1 LNNFEKWNT
10 YQRERFP
17 LIAYS
22 VLICTLVFAIAGVT
36 HNYDFIAMGQTF
48 VVALLMFFLLRV
60 ADEFKD
66 YEDDCKYRSY
76 RAVPRGLVSLKE
88 LGILG
93 VIVLILQI
101 GLVVFGSIQTI
112 YALGA
117 VLGYWVLMSVEF
129 FVPKWLK
136 AHATIYLLSHMMLM
150 PMIAWLL
157 LSMMGATV
165 GDEQYV
171 PFLVISFLNGIVLEI
186 GRKIRQKEDEENGV
200 DTYSALWGKTK
211 AVMVFVLIL
220 FCVILVAQLI
230 INSVFIIALLVLFA
244 YIVHISAKFLQNS
257 EVKGKKIDTLSAVW
271 VLASYL
277 LIGLEGVI

>member
-1 LNNFEKWNT
+1 MNELCNYIKKYFEEAGFKK
-10 YQRERFP
+10 
-17 LIAYS
+17 
-22 VLICTLVFAIAGVT
+22 VLDENKKYIYRIESELKI
-36 HNYDFIAMGQTF
+36 NSNDFKVEIKHHKKSG
-48 VVALLMFFLLRV
+48 
-60 ADEFKD
+60 KII
-66 YEDDCKYRSY
+66 
-76 RAVPRGLVSLKE
+76 
-88 LGILG
+88 GIDM
-93 VIVLILQI
+93 
-101 GLVVFGSIQTI
+101 
-112 YALGA
+112 AEK
-117 VLGYWVLMSVEF
+117 M
-129 FVPKWLK
+129 
-136 AHATIYLLSHMMLM
+136 
-150 PMIAWLL
+150 
-157 LSMMGATV
+157 
-165 GDEQYV
+165 
-171 PFLVISFLNGIVLEI
+171 LEI